1 MDEIDIIIKT
11 FDDFILLESYPNILT
26 NELLE
31 KYNKLFGY
39 DCFSNKIIYKDKPYR
54 CLNDKNDKND
64 KKNFRHRERDN
75 RRKPIE
81 RVILGILNIINND
94 NYDKILNKLRLV
106 ATEENITSIINEILN
121 KCCSQFFFMKVFLKL
136 IIDLVNV
143 TGYHEIMMVN
153 INNFIDSFVLNNEY
167 LYIKNE
173 VEVEDKNKNKKTDYD
188 NFCNDQKH
196 KSYTLAKNLLIF
208 ELLKTGICTGIDI
221 DRYILYFFD
230 NLKNTST
237 DDHYH
242 NDLLLNILLDILKQN
257 NVEIQQDI
265 YIELHDYFKEYK
277 NIVNSKKI
285 EFLIIEILD
294 LIKLKLKLK

>member
-11 FDDFILLESYPNILT
+11 FDDFILSESNPNILT

-31 KYNKLFGY
+31 KYNKLLGF

-54 CLNDKNDKND
+54 CLNDK
-64 KKNFRHRERDN
+64 KNFRNRERDN

-94 NYDKILNKLRLV
+94 NYDRILNKLRLV
-106 ATEENITSIINEILN
+106 ATEENITNIINEILN

-167 LYIKNE
+167 LYIKN
-173 VEVEDKNKNKKTDYD
+173 VEDKKTDYD

-208 ELLKTGICTGIDI
+208 ELLKTNICTGIDM

-230 NLKNTST
+230 NLKNTNT
-237 DDHYH
+237 EDHYH
-242 NDLLLNILLDILKQN
+242 NDLLLNILLDILKKT
-257 NVEIQQDI
+257 NVEVNQDI
-265 YIELHDYFKEYK
+265 YIELHDYFQEYK
-277 NIVNSKKI
+277 NIVSSKKI
-285 EFLIIEILD
+285 EFLIVEILD
-294 LIKLKLKLK
+294 LIKIKQHK

>member
-11 FDDFILLESYPNILT
+11 FDDFISSESNPNILS

-54 CLNDKNDKND
+54 CLNDKNDK
-64 KKNFRHRERDN
+64 KNFRHRERDN

-81 RVILGILNIINND
+81 KIILGILNIINND

-153 INNFIDSFVLNNEY
+153 INNFIDSFVINNEY
-167 LYIKNE
+167 LYIKE
-173 VEVEDKNKNKKTDYD
+173 LEDKNKNKKTDYD
-188 NFCNDQKH
+188 NFCNNQKH
-196 KSYTLAKNLLIF
+196 KSYTLSKNLLIF

-230 NLKNTST
+230 NLKNTT
-237 DDHYH
+237 TEDHYH
-242 NDLLLNILLDILKQN
+242 TDLLLNILLDILKQN
-257 NVEIQQDI
+257 NIEIQQDI
-265 YIELHDYFKEYK
+265 YIELYDYFKEYK
-277 NIVNSKKI
+277 NIVGSKKI

-294 LIKLKLKLK
+294 LIKIK

>member
-11 FDDFILLESYPNILT
+11 YDDFISVKSNPNILN

-54 CLNDKNDKND
+54 CLNDKNDK
-64 KKNFRHRERDN
+64 KNFRNRERDN

-106 ATEENITSIINEILN
+106 ATEENITNIINEILN

-143 TGYHEIMMVN
+143 TGYHEIMMLS
-153 INNFIDSFVLNNEY
+153 INNFIDSFVINNEY
-167 LYIKNE
+167 LYIKNN
-173 VEVEDKNKNKKTDYD
+173 VEDKNKKTDYD

-208 ELLKTGICTGIDI
+208 ELLKTGICRGIDI

-230 NLKNTST
+230 NLKNTIAE
-237 DDHYH
+237 DNYH

-265 YIELHDYFKEYK
+265 YIELYDYFLEYK
-277 NIVNSKKI
+277 NIVSSKKI
-285 EFLIIEILD
+285 EFLIVEILD
-294 LIKLKLKLK
+294 LIKIK